1 MEKVIL
7 FLKYILKSI
16 LFYVTVLV
24 SCFTLVGIDSII
36 AKGYLT
42 NMLLLVVSLIGLCIL
57 FLTKEDIKEITIY
70 KDINSNIE

>member
-7 FLKYILKSI
+7 FLKCILKSI

>member
-36 AKGYLT
+36 AKGYLI